1 MWQRDGSRGAYDAG
15 MSRTASNRGGSA
27 AGAQLDHT
35 LLTQELSRDDVALL
49 RRAFGIDGELTSL
62 PQGQADR
69 GAFLTVLEVAVGMAF
84 ADFFRGF
91 AQEAGQQAFN
101 SAIALL
107 RQRLSPAC
115 ADANVHGVLLMD
127 TRAAGLAISLDLEP
141 AAVSALG
148 GIDWGA
154 VRDDWISWDR
164 NQKVWRGDVSGV
176 LPRRRGQATSD
187 ADVNERRPVPQRPS

>member
-1 MWQRDGSRGAYDAG
+1 
-15 MSRTASNRGGSA
+15 MSRNASSREGGAVAS
-27 AGAQLDHT
+27 AQLDHT
-35 LLTQELSRDDVALL
+35 LLTPELSRDDVALL
-49 RRAFGIDGELTSL
+49 RRAFGINGELTTL
-62 PQGQADR
+62 PQRQADR

-91 AQEAGQQAFN
+91 AQEAGQEAFN
-101 SAIALL
+101 SVIALL
-107 RQRLSPAC
+107 RRRQPPGC

-127 TRAAGLAISLDLEP
+127 TRGVGLAISLYLEP

-164 NQKVWRGDVSGV
+164 TEKVWRGDASGV
-176 LPRRRGQATSD
+176 LPRRRAQAASD
-187 ADVNERRPVPQRPS
+187 ADVDERRPLPQRPS